1 MIRLALAAA
10 VAAASGTA
18 WSQSG
23 ADLAKSKGCLKC
35 HAVSARKEGPSFQ
48 EIAAKYPGDAGA
60 EDRLVAMLAG
70 GKGHDRIKA
79 ADAELRTIVRYV
91 LAQRK

>member
-1 MIRLALAAA
+1 MIRLALAFA
-10 VAAASGTA
+10 VAAASGAA

-23 ADLAKSKGCLKC
+23 AELAKSKGCLKC
-35 HAVSARKEGPSFQ
+35 HAVSARKEGPSFA
-48 EIAAKYPGDAGA
+48 ETAAKYKGDSGA
-60 EDRLVAMLAG
+60 EDRLVAMLKD

-79 ADAELRTIVRYV
+79 PDAELRTIVQHV